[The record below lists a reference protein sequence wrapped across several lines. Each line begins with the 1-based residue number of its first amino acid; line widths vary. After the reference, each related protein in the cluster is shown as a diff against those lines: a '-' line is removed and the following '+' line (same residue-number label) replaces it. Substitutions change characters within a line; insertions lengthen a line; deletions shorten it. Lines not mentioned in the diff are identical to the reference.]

1 MRHVL
6 LLVALVALAAGG
18 CGGDA
23 KAKVKGRLLSNG
35 QPMKFPATQVAV
47 GFSPVGADGKPDPA
61 RSYTTPVNEDG
72 SFELVASGGEL
83 PPGNY
88 QVSIQ
93 ASGKLAAQMKPYAGT
108 SSLVRRE
115 LKAGPNEIT
124 VDVAKPDGG

>member
-1 MRHVL
+1 M
-6 LLVALVALAAGG
+6 
-18 CGGDA
+18 
-23 KAKVKGRLLSNG
+23 KGRLVSNG
-35 QPMKFPATQVAV
+35 QPMSFPATQVAV
-47 GFSPVGADGKPDPA
+47 ALSPIGADGKPEPA
-61 RSYTTPVNEDG
+61 RAFTTPVNEDG

-93 ASGKLAAQMKPYAGT
+93 ASGKLAAQMKAYAGT